1 MKRLVEFPSES
12 GEPIMVEV
20 EDLELAGGG
29 GPTRRGIS
37 PSGVVDRAQT
47 SFEDALEK
55 AQPMSSGLVS
65 KLRSIADSPDEVQVE
80 FGLSL
85 SAQAGAVLVAGART
99 GAGATWTRCW
109 YSRKDRSMRAIA
121 IEGFGGRDRL
131 KLVELPTPEPGPDEV
146 LVRVRAAG
154 VGPWDTK
161 TRKGLFGER
170 SFPHVLGVEA
180 SGIVESAGENVA
192 DLRGGDEVYVYSGGC
207 YAEYVA
213 APAQKVARRPASLS
227 FEEAAGAPVAGSTA
241 YQGIVEEIG
250 LKEGE
255 TVLIAGAAG
264 GVGTMAVQIAA
275 SLGARVLSTAS
286 PRNHAYLRSLGAAEA
301 IDYHGDWVAAVRTI
315 ALDGVDAVFDCVGGE
330 TFRRSFEAVRD
341 GARVVTIVAF
351 GEKIE
356 PGRGITHHAFSA
368 RAERRKLEKL
378 SEMFDAG
385 KLRVEVE
392 DVLPLEEAA
401 KAHERVEAGHTR
413 GKIVLRVG

>member
-1 MKRLVEFPSES
+1 
-12 GEPIMVEV
+12 
-20 EDLELAGGG
+20 
-29 GPTRRGIS
+29 
-37 PSGVVDRAQT
+37 
-47 SFEDALEK
+47 
-55 AQPMSSGLVS
+55 
-65 KLRSIADSPDEVQVE
+65 
-80 FGLSL
+80 
-85 SAQAGAVLVAGART
+85 
-99 GAGATWTRCW
+99 
-109 YSRKDRSMRAIA
+109 MRAIA
-121 IEGFGGRDRL
+121 IESFGGRDRL
-131 KLVELPTPEPGPDEV
+131 KLVDLPTPEPGPDDV

-161 TRKGLFGER
+161 IREGLFGER
-170 SFPHVLGVEA
+170 SFPHVLGMEG

-192 DLRGGDEVYVYSGGC
+192 DLREGDEVYVYSGGC

-213 APAQKVARRPASLS
+213 APAQKVAPKPASLS

-250 LKEGE
+250 LKEAE

-275 SLGARVLSTAS
+275 SLGARVLGTAS
-286 PRNHAYLRSLGAAEA
+286 PRNHDYLLSLGAAEA
-301 IDYHGDWVAAVRTI
+301 IDYHGDWVAATRTI
-315 ALDGVDAVFDCVGGE
+315 ASDGVDAVFDCVGGE
-330 TFRRSFEAVRD
+330 TFRRSFDAVRD
-341 GARVVTIVAF
+341 GGRVVTIVAF
-351 GEKIE
+351 GEEVE

-368 RAERRKLEKL
+368 RAQRRKLEKL

-385 KLRVEVE
+385 KLRVEIE